1 MNMDDNNNL
10 PVPKIDTKLT
20 GDFNELANQ
29 LGRAFYVVP
38 KFGDYLIDRFYHKD
52 MCEHQKEQDKI
63 AMNNGLAK
71 YDSIKKQIVYF
82 RDIDDPKLKIEARKE
97 ADREQQQAKLFDCF
111 TEELRN
117 KNLSLED
124 LVIGKDTDTNYFNE
138 EFFHYWDKYSD
149 DMRRADLR
157 NLWAKILVQEMQ
169 NLHTVSIR
177 TMEFVKTLSTRDAN
191 IFNEI
196 LPYVIGNHMIP
207 NIYNVLHALDLQHL
221 EHLGLLLG
229 NRAFPLGKKDVLPL
243 GKQAL
248 TSDKFNF
255 SNYSLSDIG
264 KELYLIADVGDCDFD
279 KLEEAF
285 DYDTLVKVG
294 DKINFHKQV
303 RETKYESIPFRVYQ
317 KTESKNDIRQKYFD
331 LPKLSLEPNV

>member
-1 MNMDDNNNL
+1 MDDNNNL
-10 PVPKIDTKLT
+10 PVPKIDIKFT
-20 GDFNELANQ
+20 GNFNELVNQ
-29 LGRAFYVVP
+29 LVGAFYIIP
-38 KFGDYLIDRFYHKD
+38 GFENYLIDRFYHKD

-71 YDSIKKQIVYF
+71 YDPIKKQIVYF

-149 DMRRADLR
+149 DMRRADLQ

-169 NLHTVSIR
+169 NPHTISIR

-191 IFNEI
+191 VFNMI
-196 LPYVIGNHMIP
+196 LPYVMCNNTTPH
-207 NIYNVLHALDLQHL
+207 IYNVINTIDIQYL
-221 EHLGLLLG
+221 EHLGLLIG
-229 NRAFPLGKKDVLPL
+229 SRVFTLGKGDTLF
-243 GKQAL
+243 GKQIIK
-248 TSDKFNF
+248 SDKFQF
-255 SNYSLSDIG
+255 SSYSLSDIG
-264 KELYLIADVGDCDFD
+264 KELYLIADVGDCDFG

-285 DYDTLVKVG
+285 DNDERVEIG
-294 DKINFHKQV
+294 DKISFHRLV
-303 RETKYESIPFRVYQ
+303 SETRHNLTSFRVYQ
-317 KTESKNDIRQKYFD
+317 KKQHKTDIKQKYIN
-331 LPKLSLEPNV
+331 LLNLSEAPNI

>member
-1 MNMDDNNNL
+1 MDENRNL
-10 PVPKIDTKLT
+10 SVPKIDTKLT

-29 LGRAFYVVP
+29 LGRAFYLVP

-71 YDSIKKQIVYF
+71 YDPIKKQIVYF

-124 LVIGKDTDTNYFNE
+124 LVIGKDTDKNYFNE

-157 NLWAKILVQEMQ
+157 NFWAKILVQEMQ
-169 NLHTVSIR
+169 NPHTISIR

-191 IFNEI
+191 IFNKI
-196 LPYVIGNHMIP
+196 LPYVIGNDTIP
-207 NIYNVLHALDLQHL
+207 NIYNVVRSMDLQHL
-221 EHLGLLLG
+221 EHLGLLIGDRSFTLEKG
-229 NRAFPLGKKDVLPL
+229 IVLL
-243 GKQAL
+243 RKQVL
-248 TSDKFNF
+248 NF
-255 SNYSLSDIG
+255 DHFQFDSYSLSDIG

-331 LPKLSLEPNV
+331 LPKLSLEPNI

>member
-1 MNMDDNNNL
+1 MDENKNL

-29 LGRAFYVVP
+29 LGRAFYLVP

-71 YDSIKKQIVYF
+71 YDPIKKQIVYF

-149 DMRRADLR
+149 DMRRADLQ

-169 NLHTVSIR
+169 NPHTISIR

-191 IFNEI
+191 IFNMI
-196 LPYVIGNHMIP
+196 LPYVINNDTIP
-207 NIYNVLHALDLQHL
+207 HIYNIIHSLDLQHL
-221 EHLGLLLG
+221 EHLGLLIG
-229 NRAFPLGKKDVLPL
+229 NRTLTLEGALSF
-243 GKQAL
+243 GKQIIKC
-248 TSDKFNF
+248 DKFQF
-255 SNYSLSDIG
+255 SSYSLSDIG
-264 KELYLIADVGDCDFD
+264 KELYLITNVVECDWGKLAEVFD
-279 KLEEAF
+279 N
-285 DYDTLVKVG
+285 DGSVKMG
-294 DKINFHKQV
+294 DKISFHNMV
-303 RETKYESIPFRVYQ
+303 NEIEYNLTPFREYQ
-317 KTESKNDIRQKYFD
+317 KTEQKNDIKQKYFD
-331 LPKLSLEPNV
+331 LPILSLEPNV

>member
-1 MNMDDNNNL
+1 MDENKNL
-10 PVPKIDTKLT
+10 PVPKIDIKFT
-20 GDFNELANQ
+20 GNFNELVSQ
-29 LGRAFYVVP
+29 IGSVFYAMP
-38 KFGDYLIDRFYHKD
+38 KFGNYLIGRFYHKD

-71 YDSIKKQIVYF
+71 YDPIKKQIVYF

-124 LVIGKDTDTNYFNE
+124 LVIGKDTDKNYFNE

-157 NLWAKILVQEMQ
+157 NFWAKILVQEMQ
-169 NLHTVSIR
+169 NPHTISIR

-191 IFNEI
+191 IFNKI
-196 LPYVIGNHMIP
+196 LPYVIGNDTIP
-207 NIYNVLHALDLQHL
+207 NIYNVVRSMDLQHL
-221 EHLGLLLG
+221 EHLGLLIGDRSFTLEKG
-229 NRAFPLGKKDVLPL
+229 IVLL
-243 GKQAL
+243 RKQVL
-248 TSDKFNF
+248 NF
-255 SNYSLSDIG
+255 DHFQFDSYSLSDIG

-331 LPKLSLEPNV
+331 LPKLSLEPNI